1 MPNFVLLSSIYSEIC
16 LIIDIQD
23 SHFKVQDGGQVS
35 CQYQFH
41 MDTYNVQCMFANLCS
56 SVVNIILKYASL
68 VLTATILKFKMAV
81 IYHVGSDW

>member
-23 SHFKVQDGGQVS
+23 GHFKVQDGGQVS

-41 MDTYNVQCMFANLCS
+41 MDSYNVKCMFANFCS
-56 SVVNIILKYASL
+56 PVVNI
-68 VLTATILKFKMAV
+68 F
-81 IYHVGSDW
+81 

>member
-23 SHFKVQDGGQVS
+23 DHFKVQDGGQVS

-41 MDTYNVQCMFANLCS
+41 MDPYNVKCMCANFGS
-56 SVVNIILKYASL
+56 PVVNNYILKYASFGINGDHL
-68 VLTATILKFKMAV
+68 
-81 IYHVGSDW
+81 